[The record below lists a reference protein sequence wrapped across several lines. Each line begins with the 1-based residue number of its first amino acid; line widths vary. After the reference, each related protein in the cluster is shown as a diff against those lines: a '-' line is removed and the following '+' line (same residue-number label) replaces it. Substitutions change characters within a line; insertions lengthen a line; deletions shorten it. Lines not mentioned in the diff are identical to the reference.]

1 MTDLTYH
8 FDRIRDEPYAEM
20 HHSLMYWLEAIA
32 KKAAS
37 GGFNSAINDI
47 EVIDFILQN
56 RLQSEMFSDEQS
68 SKIKEFTKLV
78 YIFRRNLIK
87 EK

>member
-1 MTDLTYH
+1 MTDLTYYYE
-8 FDRIRDEPYAEM
+8 RIRDKPYPEM
-20 HHSLMYWLEAIA
+20 YHSLMYWLEAIA
-32 KKAAS
+32 KRTAS

-56 RLQSEMFSDEQS
+56 RLQSEMFSDEES